1 VRGGELDGGRARWW
15 GGRYDVAVREWE
27 EGGEGWEFDGGGA
40 QLCGGRYGV
49 MVKALSSGDRVG
61 GHGCQARGGT
71 ISSRRRGSRSCGGC
85 RRGKVRLEGVGATR
99 AEVEGGGHAIC
110 LTHVNRPLNL
120 PQLHNFID

>member
-27 EGGEGWEFDGGGA
+27 EGGEGWEFDGGGV

-61 GHGCQARGGT
+61 GHGCQVRGGP
-71 ISSRRRGSRSCGGC
+71 SPVVEGAQG
-85 RRGKVRLEGVGATR
+85 VVVGVGEAR
-99 AEVEGGGHAIC
+99 
-110 LTHVNRPLNL
+110 
-120 PQLHNFID
+120 